1 MKRNALREYRALE
14 LPPIAS
20 LVPLAL
26 LASLMLLVLLVPLGS
41 CSRSADETETTAG
54 ATGGETAD
62 DAGPQ
67 PVSSFAAVLGLD
79 RQWSGDLDGMVE
91 RRFIRALVTYSKTNY
106 FLDGVTQRGLTY
118 ETLRKFEKFVNQRLG
133 SKTLKLNVV
142 IIPVRRD
149 ELISGITAG
158 LGDIAAANLTITPER
173 AQSVEFSLPGL
184 TDVSELV
191 VTGPS
196 APPLVTIDDLAG
208 QEVHVR
214 RSSSYWAS
222 LERLNREFAERG
234 LDPVQLVPAEEFL
247 EDEDLLE
254 MVNASLIPTVIV
266 DSHKA
271 RFWQQIFKEIT
282 VHEDLAVRTGGEIA
296 WAFRHDSP
304 QLREVV
310 NAFVKKHKAGTL
322 FTNVLLRRYF
332 ESNTWVRNSLTAKHR
347 LRYESMEHLFAK
359 YGDQYGFDAML
370 LAALGYQESRLKQN
384 IHSSAGAV
392 GVMQVLPQ
400 TAAEPYV
407 DIAHI
412 DLLENNIHAGA
423 KYLRYISDRYFSDEG
438 MDPINRALF
447 SFAAYNAGPRR
458 VRQIRSEAE
467 TMNLDPNIWFGN
479 VEVVAA
485 RRIGRETVQY
495 VSNIAKYYVAYKLMQ
510 THRQQKN
517 RAGDE
522 SP

>member
-1 MKRNALREYRALE
+1 MRRNALREYRALM
-14 LPPIAS
+14 LPTLAS
-20 LVPLAL
+20 LV
-26 LASLMLLVLLVPLGS
+26 LLVLLLLLVLLGS
-41 CSRSADETETTAG
+41 CSPSADETETTAG
-54 ATGGETAD
+54 AAGGETAD
-62 DAGPQ
+62 EAGPQ

-79 RQWSGDLDGMVE
+79 QAWSGDLDGMVE

-106 FLDGVTQRGLTY
+106 FLDGASQRGLTY

-133 SKTLKLNVV
+133 TKTLKLNVV

-173 AQSVEFSLPGL
+173 AQDVEFSLPGL

-196 APPLVTIDDLAG
+196 APPLATIDDLAG

-222 LERLNREFAERG
+222 LEHLNREFAERG

-282 VHEDLAVRTGGEIA
+282 VHEDLAVRTGGGIA
-296 WAFRHDSP
+296 WAFRKDSP

-322 FTNVLLRRYF
+322 FANVLLSRYF

-347 LRYESMEHLFAK
+347 LRYESMEHLFVK

-370 LAALGYQESRLKQN
+370 LAALGYQESRLRQS
-384 IHSSAGAV
+384 IHSNAGAV
-392 GVMQVLPQ
+392 G
-400 TAAEPYV
+400 
-407 DIAHI
+407 
-412 DLLENNIHAGA
+412 
-423 KYLRYISDRYFSDEG
+423 
-438 MDPINRALF
+438 
-447 SFAAYNAGPRR
+447 
-458 VRQIRSEAE
+458 
-467 TMNLDPNIWFGN
+467 
-479 VEVVAA
+479 
-485 RRIGRETVQY
+485 
-495 VSNIAKYYVAYKLMQ
+495 
-510 THRQQKN
+510 
-517 RAGDE
+517 
-522 SP
+522 